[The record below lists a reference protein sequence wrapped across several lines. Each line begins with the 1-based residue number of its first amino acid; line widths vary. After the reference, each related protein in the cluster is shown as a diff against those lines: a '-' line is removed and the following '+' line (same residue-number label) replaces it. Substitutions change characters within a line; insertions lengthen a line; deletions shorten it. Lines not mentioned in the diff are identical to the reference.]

1 MRTPLAALALASLL
15 VHAPPALAQPWDV
28 TTFAGA
34 PALRPEATFVAPDG
48 AVYVT
53 EPSRVLVVRDG
64 VATQVFGSA
73 PQGTDTSSTPTARFT
88 ALTRAVLGPDGTLY
102 VVDRGAR
109 SVRTLRAGQA
119 ATLPGTQGLD
129 VRDIAVGADGSVF
142 LLTDAPAIG
151 VVREGRFDAL
161 VPDMTPGLRDGPVA
175 RARFNRPTALALGR
189 QGALYVLDAG
199 NCRLRVIH
207 RNRVRSV
214 GDSRLM
220 CPYSVG
226 TSLAV
231 AANGDAYVTTPDIR
245 QLFRIRGRRI
255 LAHTGTPR
263 EDELGPT
270 RETTSLR
277 RPVHI
282 SVGPD
287 GALYVSEDGGVR
299 VMRGDAVEW
308 LLPAE
313 GMSDGPLESARF
325 RGPTSVAFGPDETLY
340 VSDARNGR
348 IRAISGGVVR
358 TFAGTRWGTFAV
370 QRPALEAGIGEPAG
384 LFIARGGA
392 LTFGDT
398 SNAIVNVVEQ
408 GLVRTLAGTR
418 GLGETDGPAARA
430 TFRQP
435 HAVAVGPDGAVYV
448 VDRMAH
454 RIRVI
459 RGDRVE
465 TLAGATVGYADGS
478 LAEAR
483 FSYPTAIAVGGDG
496 ALYVADSGNTAVRVI
511 RAGHVSTLG
520 RYDGP
525 SGGWVALALA
535 PDGTVFLAN
544 GPTHRVGMIRGGQY
558 TVIAGTGEQGLR
570 DGPGS
575 EARFSTPSGIAL
587 GRDGALY
594 VADSLNHRIRVLR
607 QRREP

>member
-1 MRTPLAALALASLL
+1 MRTLAALIALGAGWLAAAPC
-15 VHAPPALAQPWDV
+15 VHAQAWEV
-28 TTFAGA
+28 STFAGA

-53 EPSRVLVVRDG
+53 EPSRVLRVVDG
-64 VATQVFGSA
+64 VATVVFGS
-73 PQGTDTSSTPTARFT
+73 TPERSGAATTLTARYT
-88 ALTRAVLGPDGTLY
+88 ALSRAVLGPDGTLF

-109 SVRTLRAGQA
+109 TVRTLRDGQA
-119 ATLPGTQGLD
+119 STLPGSHDLD
-129 VRDIAVGADGSVF
+129 VLDIAVGADGSVY
-142 LLTDAPAIG
+142 LLTSTPAIG
-151 VVREGRFDAL
+151 VVRAGVFEPL

-175 RARFNRPTALALGR
+175 RARFDRPTALALGR

-199 NCRLRVIH
+199 NCRLRIIH

-214 GDSRLM
+214 GDSRLT

-231 AANGDAYVTTPDIR
+231 AANGDAYITTPDIR

-270 RETTSLR
+270 REATSLR
-277 RPVHI
+277 RPVHV

-299 VMRGDAVEW
+299 VLRGDAVEW
-308 LLPAE
+308 LIPAE

-325 RGPTSVAFGPDETLY
+325 RGPSSVAFGPDETLY

-358 TFAGTRWGTFAV
+358 TLAGTRWGTFAV
-370 QRPALEAGIGEPAG
+370 ERPALEAGIGEPAG

-398 SNAIVNVVEQ
+398 SNAIVNVVEH

-435 HAVAVGPDGAVYV
+435 SALAVGPDGAVYL

-465 TLAGATVGYADGS
+465 TLAGASAGYADGS

-496 ALYVADSGNTAVRVI
+496 ALYVADSGNTVVRVI
-511 RAGHVSTLG
+511 RAGQVSTLG

-525 SGGWVALALA
+525 SGGGVGMALA
-535 PDGTVFLAN
+535 PDGTIFLAI
-544 GPTHRVGMIRGGQY
+544 GPTHRVGMLRNGQY

-575 EARFSTPSGIAL
+575 EARFFTPSGIAL
-587 GRDGALY
+587 ARDGALY

-607 QRREP
+607 PPR